1 MHKDNITKFVNVNED
16 YRSVYVYASMMEGIF
31 L

>member
-1 MHKDNITKFVNVNED
+1 MHKDNITKFVNVSEG

-31 L
+31 F